1 MSDSETHQSQMT
13 ACRGLI
19 SDPRQLT
26 FPQEGD
32 AASPEASP
40 AEVAPIAD
48 AMEGISGDLASAGAD
63 SEPETA
69 AEAQLAAAVAVDGDS
84 GSESEEEENT
94 GQWSP
99 RPLPAAV
106 VAGQDVVAEDD
117 DRRLLELLRAQVCCL
132 SRVIG
137 CRYVAP
143 LV

>member
-1 MSDSETHQSQMT
+1 MSDLESHQSQIT
-13 ACRGLI
+13 ACCGLI

-26 FPQEGD
+26 SPQEGD
-32 AASPEASP
+32 AASPEVSP
-40 AEVAPIAD
+40 AEGAPTAD
-48 AMEGISGDLASAGAD
+48 AMEGIAGDLATAGAD
-63 SEPETA
+63 SEPDMA
-69 AEAQLAAAVAVDGDS
+69 AEAQLAAAVPVDRDS

-99 RPLPAAV
+99 RPVPAAV

-137 CRYVAP
+137 YR
-143 LV
+143 